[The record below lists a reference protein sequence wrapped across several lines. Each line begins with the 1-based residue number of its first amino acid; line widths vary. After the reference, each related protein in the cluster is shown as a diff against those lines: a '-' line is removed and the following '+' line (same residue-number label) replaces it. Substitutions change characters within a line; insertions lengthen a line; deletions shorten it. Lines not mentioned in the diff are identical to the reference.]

1 LVKAILHTLG
11 VQREERSAFT
21 RLYLHS
27 FLNGIFISFFA
38 TVAYAQFLNL
48 HDSSQLPIAFL
59 MSGFFGYLLVAIY
72 SKLQKRIAPSKLYF
86 LTLAFLLLLMVSL
99 RVLSF
104 YAEPGTEF
112 EKINAFILFVAFAP
126 AQQLLFLEFG
136 GLSLQLFD
144 IQQGKR
150 FFGLISTGDI
160 LAAMLGFLV
169 IPILIQFLPFGSDD
183 LLFMTIVVL
192 LACMFILKSTLKLFP
207 KEKNEEAVNVTENKT
222 ASGSVWAALKNPY
235 VAFISL
241 LSLFSVLT
249 AFFSD
254 FLFLGTTK
262 LVPEFNS
269 ELRMAQFIS
278 LFFGVVKVF
287 EMVLSLLSSKILS
300 QFGMKL
306 GITLF
311 PLMMLGIM
319 IIASIAGLFAT
330 DDILLFFM
338 LVAISQVID
347 RAVRKGID
355 IPSFRTLYQPMPA
368 NEKLHTQ
375 TFVDGTVNQG
385 GVFVSGVFLW
395 IVGSFIDEP
404 RTRMVVFTI
413 ICIPFML
420 AYFLIALRM
429 FKLYKSKLKDILME
443 KREIRF
449 KNSLSSPTSLALSQM
464 LGKQGPK
471 QLKSVSVVYQLNP
484 FQLESQAKT
493 LLLSNNPNVVEM
505 ALKVLRPSP
514 ENEGLANLLWQV
526 SRRPD
531 NSELQISLEALR
543 KVLDENNQLVLDKK
557 ELQRLCSS
565 ERSYDKMLALKFLLK
580 HPDHLERPH
589 FMSLMQSSN
598 DRVIRSCIHLVVA
611 GNLSYTFSYM
621 NELLG
626 QSRFRPEII
635 VRLALAGDAVLPYLE
650 QIIKKHYSVRVK
662 LCAAQVCGLMG
673 TPKAATYLLELFFH
687 ANKWM
692 QLEIGAVLNEMDFK
706 VSKDAHR
713 IKVKELLR
721 DTLGQVAWI
730 EASLNDLK
738 GHSHVEVLEEA
749 LLQENAF
756 YATLFYELL
765 GLIEDKSVVQLIRE
779 NLVGDE
785 KVFALEIIDNFVSD
799 DLKEYLLHIVGEA
812 GGKQMTQK
820 AREQFSQKS
829 YSLQGRLRNI
839 INHDYTKVNPVTKS
853 LALEAIGKTTD
864 GQLPNEV
871 FAGLFHPDQL
881 LSGTAAKVLVS
892 HKNAQGIKYLEEG
905 TILPAKTLKHL
916 LSTDKSPLTVL
927 DRIYYLLSLPAFKKI
942 TRSLFL
948 PLARGF
954 EPKWLG
960 NEQVSSLK
968 PFRNKA
974 FIIFSG
980 KLVIEENGVERT
992 LKEHQVFVDG
1002 IHFELATC
1010 DLVELENSLILIC
1023 DHAKFIGLTSG
1034 YQDFLPDLIERSE
1047 GELHE

>member
-1 LVKAILHTLG
+1 MKAIFHTLG
-11 VQREERSAFT
+11 IKREERSAFT

-59 MSGFFGYLLVAIY
+59 LSGFFGYLLVAVY

-86 LTLAFLLLLMVSL
+86 LTLVFLLALMVSL
-99 RVLSF
+99 RLLSF
-104 YAEPGTEF
+104 YAEPGSEF

-169 IPILIQFLPFGSDD
+169 IPLLIQFLPFGSDD

-192 LACMFILKSTLKLFP
+192 LACMVILKSTIKLFP
-207 KEKNEEAVNVTENKT
+207 EEKNKESVKDEDRKQ
-222 ASGSVWAALKNPY
+222 GSVWSALKNPY

-287 EMVLSLLSSKILS
+287 ELVLSLLSSKILS

-311 PLMMLGIM
+311 PLMMFGIM
-319 IIASIAGLFAT
+319 IIAALAGLLAT
-330 DDILLFFM
+330 NGIFLFFI

-355 IPSFRTLYQPMPA
+355 IPSFRTLYQPLPA
-368 NEKLHTQ
+368 KEKLHTQ

-385 GVFVSGVFLW
+385 SVFISGVLLL
-395 IVGSFIDEP
+395 IVGFFIDDA
-404 RTRMVVFTI
+404 RMRMVVFTF
-413 ICIPFML
+413 ICVPFML

-464 LGKQGPK
+464 LGKPGPK
-471 QLKSVSVVYQLNP
+471 QLKGVSVVYQLNP

-493 LLLSNNPNVVEM
+493 LLLSDNPRVVEM
-505 ALKVLRPSP
+505 ALKVLRASP
-514 ENEGLANLLWQV
+514 ENEAISALLWQV
-526 SRRPD
+526 SHKPS
-531 NSELQISLEALR
+531 NAQLR
-543 KVLDENNQLVLDKK
+543 NTIQETMQFLDERNNQQPSDK

-565 ERSYDKMLALKFLLK
+565 EQKQDKMRALKYLMK
-580 HPDHLERPH
+580 HPNLLQRGH
-589 FMSLMQSSN
+589 FMSLMHSTDDQ
-598 DRVIRSCIHLVVA
+598 VIRSCIHLV
-611 GNLSYTFSYM
+611 GSNNLAYTFSYV
-621 NELLG
+621 NELLAE
-626 QSRFRPEII
+626 SRFRPEII
-635 VRLALAGDAVLPYLE
+635 VRLALAGNAVLPYLG
-650 QIIKKHYSVRVK
+650 QVLKKHFSVRVK
-662 LCAAQVCGLMG
+662 LCVAQVCGLMG
-673 TPKAATYLLELFFH
+673 TKEAGTYLLELFFST
-687 ANKWM
+687 NKWM

-706 VSKDAHR
+706 VSTDTHR
-713 IKVKELLR
+713 LKVKELLR

-738 GHSHVEVLEEA
+738 GHDRVEILEEA
-749 LLQENAF
+749 LLQERAF
-756 YATLFYELL
+756 YTTLFYELL

-799 DLKEYLLHIVGEA
+799 DLKEYLLPIVGEV
-812 GGKQMTQK
+812 GSNQMAQK
-820 AREQFSQKS
+820 TKEQFAQKT
-829 YSLQGRLRNI
+829 YALLDRLRNI
-839 INHDYTKVNPVTKS
+839 INHDYNKVNPVTKA
-853 LALEAIGKTTD
+853 LALEAIGNNYDRKM
-864 GQLPNEV
+864 PNEV
-871 FAGLFHPDQL
+871 FSGLFHPDQL
-881 LSGTAAKVLVS
+881 LSGTAARVLIR
-892 HKNAQGIKYLEEG
+892 HENEGGIKYLEEG
-905 TILPAKTLKHL
+905 SILPIKLVQQLVSK
-916 LSTDKSPLTVL
+916 DKSPLTVM
-927 DRIYYLLSLPAFKKI
+927 DRIYYLLKLPAFKKI

-954 EPKWLG
+954 EPAWFTQ
-960 NEQVSSLK
+960 EQVIGLK
-968 PFRNKA
+968 PFHNKA

-980 KLVIEENGVERT
+980 SIKILSNGQEMT
-992 LKEHQVFVDG
+992 LEEHQIFVDG
-1002 IHFELATC
+1002 IHFELAQC
-1010 DLVELENSLILIC
+1010 DLIELQDSMLLIC
-1023 DHAKFIGLTSG
+1023 DHSKFIGLTSG
-1034 YQDFLPDLIERSE
+1034 YQDFLPELIEQSE
-1047 GELHE
+1047 VLQDK